1 MLRLGVLVSGRGS
14 NLRAIADAIDTGR
27 LAATIV
33 QVVSNRPGA
42 AALSWC
48 NERGLP
54 TAIIDH
60 RGFADRAAF
69 DEAVAASLEE
79 AGVEVV
85 ALAGFDR
92 VVTSTLLGA
101 FRNAVLNVHPA
112 LLPAFKG
119 LHAQRQA
126 LDYGVR
132 VSGATVHFVDEDV
145 DHGPIILQ
153 GAVAVLPGDTEAAL
167 SARILEVEHR
177 LFPMALELIASGR
190 IVVEG
195 RRVHVTGSLPPA
207 PPPLLWLA

>member
-48 NERGLP
+48 AERGLP

-69 DEAVAASLEE
+69 DAAVAASLEE